1 MLPSEFAFNIA
12 EQYTKNV
19 SSIHKKE
26 LGQFFTPL
34 EIAKFMAEKIDIV
47 KSQIKILDPGF
58 GTGIL
63 TCALIEHLIKKKV
76 KEIELSCYEIDLDII
91 PDSEEVLHFLKSWL
105 HGKGIKFKYILHT
118 NDFILNNENKF
129 KNEEFSFKID
139 HNEGF
144 DVVISNPPYFKI
156 PKEDKRANIAK
167 DIINGHPNIYTI
179 FLYLSIILLN
189 EEGQFSFIIPRGFA
203 SGQYFKLFRQKFF
216 NLVNLEWIHLFDSR
230 NKTFDN
236 ETVLQ
241 ENIIIKGNKNKLQP
255 KKSKITISCSNNLN
269 DLKKSKTKLIA
280 ESEIIDLNSRE
291 KILHIPVNND
301 EETIVKIFKNWNG
314 SFNKYNLQISTG
326 PVVSFRAK
334 DYISVNKLDS
344 TYAPLYDLQNVESM
358 KFQHPIYKK
367 DKPQYI
373 KVTKETIKKILLQN
387 KNYIF
392 VRRFSTK
399 EADKRLIAAQYFMDI
414 AKSEYIGVENH
425 LNYIYRPNGNMN
437 RNEVLGVTAILNSEL
452 FDKYFRIFNGNIN
465 VSATELKAMPLPP
478 MDKIEEIGNQL
489 ILGNTFNYSE
499 IDQLINTFLFNR

>member
-1 MLPSEFAFNIA
+1 
-12 EQYTKNV
+12 
-19 SSIHKKE
+19 
-26 LGQFFTPL
+26 
-34 EIAKFMAEKIDIV
+34 
-47 KSQIKILDPGF
+47 
-58 GTGIL
+58 
-63 TCALIEHLIKKKV
+63 
-76 KEIELSCYEIDLDII
+76 
-91 PDSEEVLHFLKSWL
+91 
-105 HGKGIKFKYILHT
+105 
-118 NDFILNNENKF
+118 
-129 KNEEFSFKID
+129 
-139 HNEGF
+139 
-144 DVVISNPPYFKI
+144 
-156 PKEDKRANIAK
+156 
-167 DIINGHPNIYTI
+167 
-179 FLYLSIILLN
+179 
-189 EEGQFSFIIPRGFA
+189 
-203 SGQYFKLFRQKFF
+203 LFRQKFF
-216 NLVNLEWIHLFDSR
+216 NLVNLERIHLFESR

-241 ENIIIKGNKNKLQP
+241 ENIIIKGNKNKLISNKP
-255 KKSKITISCSNNLN
+255 KITVSSSNNLN
-269 DLKKSKTKLIA
+269 DLSKSKTKLIA
-280 ESEIIDLNSRE
+280 ESDIIDLNSRD
-291 KILHIPVNND
+291 KILHIPVNNN
-301 EETIVKIFKNWNG
+301 EEAIIKIFKNWNG

-437 RNEVLGVTAILNSEL
+437 RNEVLGVTAILNSKL

-478 MDKIEEIGNQL
+478 LDKIEEIGNQL
-489 ILGNTFNYSE
+489 ILGNTFDYSE
-499 IDQLINTFLFNR
+499 IDQLISTFLFNK